1 MGEGRFEHVPGSD
14 DLSGCVDLT
23 DLAEP
28 LAQMADIL
36 AKLETCH
43 LYKDHPGV
51 YEIGRRLNRLSLSYI
66 TLVQDI

>member
-23 DLAEP
+23 DLAGP

-36 AKLETCH
+36 AKLEASDT
-43 LYKDHPGV
+43 YKDHLGV
-51 YEIGRRLNRLSLSYI
+51 YSMGKILHLLSLTY
-66 TLVQDI
+66 TDLVQDI